1 MAMLMVVFSLVVRKG
16 LTCFAAW
23 SYVILFLSTLPSLV
37 SVVVIPV
44 LSLSLSYSGFLEL
57 FEENKLVNKVRDSV
71 QSLQY
76 ISLTA
81 LFFYSHSFSIY
92 MVQLS

>member
-1 MAMLMVVFSLVVRKG
+1 MLMVVFSLVVRKG

-23 SYVILFLSTLPSLV
+23 SYVILFLSTLPSLA

-44 LSLSLSYSGFLEL
+44 LSLSLSLSYSGFLEL
-57 FEENKLVNKVRDSV
+57 FEENKLVNKVKDSV
-71 QSLQY
+71 QFLQY

-81 LFFYSHSFSIY
+81 LFFLFSFMSDVII
-92 MVQLS
+92 